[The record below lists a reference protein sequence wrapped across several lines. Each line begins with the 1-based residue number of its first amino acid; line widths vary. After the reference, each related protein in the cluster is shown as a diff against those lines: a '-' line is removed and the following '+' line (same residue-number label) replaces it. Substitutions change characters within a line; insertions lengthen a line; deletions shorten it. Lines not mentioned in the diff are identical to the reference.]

1 MRLTLISTRPLA
13 LRALLGCIPLFTACA
28 NSPTAPSPKPP
39 GIASITLVTSTGTV
53 FTGRALP
60 GQRLVAQVLDSA
72 GHAVTDAVL
81 TASASPGWTVR
92 GDTVIAPLTEGMGIV
107 RLTATRTD
115 PSSATSSPLTIA
127 GVIDLRTLHLSGTV
141 LCRYLPRSLM
151 GGPDGLTFIDSVAY
165 AYQIDS
171 VHYVG
176 DTSSYAG
183 YLLGHY
189 GGVGTLWLSGPT
201 TQYLVT
207 GATYTVLG
215 GHSLVSLD
223 AQVPDTLVFRTG
235 DIQAPTRWRTA
246 NAGTA
251 TLPVYPLA
259 DGRAFCTEGA
269 GLTSASSTTITA
281 H

>member
-1 MRLTLISTRPLA
+1 MTFTA
-13 LRALLGCIPLFTACA
+13 ALLAAC
-28 NSPTAPSPKPP
+28 SHSVTGPTKPP

-72 GHAVTDAVL
+72 GHAVTDAVI

-92 GDTVIAPLTEGMGIV
+92 GDTVIAPLTEGTGTV
-107 RLTATRTD
+107 RLTATRLD

-141 LCRYLPRSLM
+141 LCRYLPRVVM
-151 GGPDGLTFIDSVAY
+151 GGPDGLTFIDSIGY

-189 GGVGTLWLSGPT
+189 GGVGTLWISGSQV
-201 TQYLVT
+201 QYLVT
-207 GATYTVLG
+207 GATYVRPG
-215 GHSLVSLD
+215 VQVVPLD
-223 AQVPDTLVFRTG
+223 AQVPDTLVFRSRLGTT
-235 DIQAPTRWRTA
+235 DSTRWRTVRT
-246 NAGTA
+246 GTTA
-251 TLPVYPLA
+251 LPAYPLT
-259 DGRAFCTEGA
+259 DGRLFCTEDS
-269 GLTSASSTTITA
+269 GLTSASPTTITA